1 MKPYRLIVATA
12 LSALAGAAVVVP
24 VALSTPA
31 QAAPPTPGPIVK
43 LWNWNWNSV
52 ARECTDVLGPAGYS
66 AVQVS
71 PPSDSMSKGGS
82 VWWDIYQP
90 ARYTLTSK
98 FGDENA
104 FRNMVNACHA
114 AGVKVHADAVINHMT
129 GQGSTSYGGYSFGK
143 YNYPGLYSSAD
154 FHSPTCGIN
163 GSDYKN
169 DGWRVQNCELVG
181 LSDLNTG
188 SEYVRDQIAGYLNK
202 LTSLGVDGFR
212 IDAAK
217 HINPGDLAAIKGKLT
232 GSPYIHQEVIQGDNE
247 AITPSQ
253 YTGIGDV
260 HEFVYGRKLKEQFA
274 GQIKNLQSFG
284 QSWGLSVPSDKAVV
298 FIDNHDTERNGS
310 TMNYKY
316 GDAYKLANVFMLAW
330 PYGTQRVYSGFT
342 WGDSEGGPP
351 SANGGFVTDVNCGN
365 GQWTCFHR
373 QMSGMVGFNRAVAGT
388 SVGNWYDNGNN
399 VIAFS
404 RGNKGWV
411 AINNESGS
419 VTRTF
424 STGLPAGTYSN
435 DVGGGTVTVD
445 SNGSASVTVPGKSA
459 VAIHVGGVRP
469 TDPPPGDATVYYS
482 TTWADANIHYQPT
495 GGAWTAVPGVAMN
508 ETACAG
514 WKKKTVA
521 LGTATGL
528 KAAFNNGSGTWDNNG
543 GSDYTIGRG
552 VSTVKNG
559 VVTANATSPCGPEP
573 SPTPTVN
580 PGKVATSFNAN
591 VTTSY
596 GQNVFVVGD
605 IAELGSWNPANA
617 VALSSADYPVWKVTA
632 NLPANTA
639 VSYKYIKKN
648 PDGSVT
654 WESDPNRSFT
664 TPASGTATRNDSWR

>member
-1 MKPYRLIVATA
+1 MRSYKLLVATA
-12 LSALAGAAVVVP
+12 LSALVSALVVVP
-24 VALSTPA
+24 VALSAPA

-43 LWNWNWNSV
+43 LWSWNWNSV
-52 ARECTDVLGPAGYS
+52 ARECTDVLGPAGYG

-71 PPSDSMSKGGS
+71 PPGDSMSKGGS

-90 ARYTLTSK
+90 ARYTLASK

-104 FRNMVNACHA
+104 FRNMVNTCHA
-114 AGVKVHADAVINHMT
+114 AGVKVHADAVFNHMT
-129 GQGSTSYGGYSFGK
+129 GQGSTSYGGYTFSK
-143 YNYPGLYSSAD
+143 YNYPGLYSAAD
-154 FHSPTCGIN
+154 FHSPTCTIN
-163 GSDYKN
+163 GSDYTN

-181 LSDLNTG
+181 LADLNTG
-188 SEYVRDQIAGYLNK
+188 SDYVRNQIAGYLNK

-212 IDAAK
+212 IDGAK
-217 HINPGDLAAIKGKLT
+217 HISPTDLAAIKAKLT
-232 GSPYIHQEVIQGDNE
+232 GSPYIHQEVIYGAGE

-342 WGDSEGGPP
+342 WSNSEAGPP
-351 SANGGFVTDVNCGN
+351 SANGGFVTDTNCGN

-373 QMSGMVGFNRAVAGT
+373 QMTGMVGFNRAVAGT

-404 RGNKGWV
+404 RGAKGWV
-411 AINNESGS
+411 AINNEGGS

-424 STGLPAGTYSN
+424 TTGLPAGTYAN
-435 DVGGGTVTVD
+435 DLGGAAVTVSSGGT
-445 SNGSASVTVPGKSA
+445 ASVTVPAKGA
-459 VAIHVGGVRP
+459 VAIHVGG
-469 TDPPPGDATVYYS
+469 
-482 TTWADANIHYQPT
+482 
-495 GGAWTAVPGVAMN
+495 
-508 ETACAG
+508 
-514 WKKKTVA
+514 
-521 LGTATGL
+521 
-528 KAAFNNGSGTWDNNG
+528 SGP
-543 GSDYTIGRG
+543 S
-552 VSTVKNG
+552 
-559 VVTANATSPCGPEP
+559 P
-573 SPTPTVN
+573 SPTVT
-580 PGKVATSFNAN
+580 PGKVATSFNAT
-591 VTTSY
+591 VTTVW

-605 IAELGSWNPANA
+605 VAELGSWNPANA
-617 VALSSADYPVWKVTA
+617 VALSSAAYPVWKATV
-632 NLPANTA
+632 NLPSGTT

-664 TPASGTATRNDSWR
+664 TPSGGTATRNDTWR

>member
-1 MKPYRLIVATA
+1 MKPYRVIVATA
-12 LSALAGAAVVVP
+12 LSALASAAVVVP
-24 VALSTPA
+24 AVLSAPA

-129 GQGSTSYGGYSFGK
+129 GQGSTSYGGYGFGK
-143 YNYPGLYSSAD
+143 YDYPGLYSSAD
-154 FHSPTCGIN
+154 FHSPVCGIN
-163 GSDYKN
+163 NSDYNN

-188 SEYVRDQIAGYLNK
+188 SEYVRNQIAGYLNK

-232 GSPYIHQEVIQGDNE
+232 SSPYIHQEVIQGDNE

-260 HEFVYGRKLKEQFA
+260 HEFVYGRKLKEQFS

-342 WGDSEGGPP
+342 WGNSEGGPP
-351 SANGGFVTDVNCGN
+351 SAGGGFVTDVDCGN

-404 RGNKGWV
+404 RGDRGWV

-424 STGLPAGTYSN
+424 STGLPAGTYAN
-435 DVGGGTVTVD
+435 DVGGGTVTVG

-459 VAIHVGGVRP
+459 VAIHTGGVRP

-482 TTWADANIHYQPT
+482 TTWANANIHYQPT
-495 GGAWTAVPGVAMN
+495 GGAWTTVPGVPMN

-514 WKKKTVA
+514 WKKKTVD

-528 KAAFNNGSGTWDNNG
+528 KAAFNNGSGTWDSNG
-543 GSDYTIGRG
+543 GADYTIGRG

-605 IAELGSWNPANA
+605 IAELGGWNPANA
-617 VALSSADYPVWKVTA
+617 VALSSAGYPVWKVTA

-648 PDGSVT
+648 SDGSVT

-664 TPASGTATRNDSWR
+664 TPASGTATRNDTWR